1 MFSRQRILPIR
12 RDYNRFVANQTLEDY
27 ALRFTAKSARR
38 WSPLRIA
45 QTAIGA
51 ISFLALEAIGGAITL
66 AHGFINAAAAI
77 VVVSIIMLVTGLP
90 ISRYAARYGV
100 DIDLLTRGAGF
111 GYIGSTV
118 TSLIYAS
125 FTFIL
130 FAIEASI
137 MSSALELAFGIPLW
151 ISYILSSLA
160 VIPLVIYG
168 ITAISRFQLWTQPFW
183 IFLNIAPFVFIV
195 WHDWPQIVAW
205 QQFGGLQSGGQP
217 GTIWES
223 FDLVRFG
230 MASSVILSLIAQIG
244 EQVDFLRFLP
254 AKQKRDPLTDK
265 LFDRQSPGSQGVA
278 DRNWYTALFLAGPGW
293 VLLGAPKLFAGSL
306 LAVLALRYGVPG
318 VHAGEPAYMY
328 DVAFQYMV
336 PSKQV
341 ALVLTAAFVVVSQL
355 KINVMNAYAG
365 SLAWSNFFS
374 RLTHSHPGRVVWLV
388 FNVAIALLL
397 MELGIY
403 QALEKTLGLFSI
415 LAVSWLGAI
424 VADLAINKPLGL
436 SPPGIEFKRAHLYD
450 VNPVGTG
457 AMLGAATL
465 GLASAAGEFGVLAA
479 AFAPFVSLVVALALA
494 PLIAWAT
501 DGRYYLARKP
511 RAGWA
516 AMKTIQCRIC
526 EHEFEPEDSAY
537 CPAYGAPICSLCC
550 SLDARCGD
558 LCKPHARAASQAR
571 VAIRAILPAFLAHNV
586 SQRLV
591 EFFGLFALLTGVIS
605 LVLLVIH
612 FQVGE
617 TETSVVARALWA
629 AFFVALIVA
638 GVIAWFFVL
647 AHESRRVAE
656 EESKR
661 QTSLLLA
668 EIKAH
673 ERTDAALQK
682 AKEAAEAANFAK
694 SRYLVGLSHELRTP
708 LNAVMGYAQ
717 VLERDTAIPQP
728 RQNAVRVIR
737 RSAEHLSGLI
747 DGLLDISKIEAGRL
761 QLARNQVRLAEFLAQ
776 IDDMFRFQ
784 AEAKGLTFTFS
795 RPEFLPEVVAT
806 DEKRLRQVLVNLLSN
821 AIKFTASGSVT
832 LQVSLRNDVA
842 TIIVSD
848 TGPGI
853 PREELQRIFEP
864 FERGEGAA
872 GQPGLGLGLT
882 ITKML
887 ATLMGGDISVTS
899 EPGKGSQFRVRLM
912 LASVSAPDAP
922 PPGPLMIRGYRG
934 RRRTI
939 MVVDDNAEHRDLVA
953 EILTPLGFNVLMAAD
968 AAGCLT
974 LAQEL
979 TPDLF
984 LLDISMPGMNGW
996 DLARA
1001 LRAKGLTKPR
1011 IIILSA
1017 NIGETRPPSVEE
1029 QPYDDTI
1036 AKPFD
1041 LRQLVERLGVQL
1053 GLEWLDEGVMV
1064 EEPAP
1069 SVSEPLDEKPVPAA
1083 ALSAKDI
1090 AELLQF
1096 ARIGY
1101 RSGLEKRVGE
1111 LAAKGIE
1118 NGPVFASLSRHLAQF
1133 DMAGL
1138 ITMLEE
1144 LDLEPATDPEIG
1156 QEAVPQ
1162 AALAEGVDG

>member
-1 MFSRQRILPIR
+1 MVSRQRILPIR

-38 WSPLRIA
+38 WSPLRVA

-66 AHGFINAAAAI
+66 AHGFVNAAAAI
-77 VVVSIIMLVTGLP
+77 IVVSLIMLITGLP

-151 ISYILSSLA
+151 MSYILSSLA

-183 IFLNIAPFVFIV
+183 IILNIAPFAFIA
-195 WHDWPQIVAW
+195 WKDWPQIVAW
-205 QQFGGLQSGGQP
+205 QQFGGIPAGGQP
-217 GTIWES
+217 GTLWES
-223 FDLVRFG
+223 FDLTRFG
-230 MASSVILSLIAQIG
+230 LASSVILSLIAQIG

-254 AKQKRDPLTDK
+254 ARAKPASVTAK
-265 LFDRQSPGSQGVA
+265 LFERSAPVTPATATGIA

-293 VLLGAPKLFAGSL
+293 VILGAPKLFAGSL
-306 LAVLALRYGVPG
+306 LAVLALRYGVP
-318 VHAGEPAYMY
+318 VEHAGEPAYMY
-328 DVAFQYMV
+328 DVAFQYMI
-336 PSKQV
+336 PSKE
-341 ALVLTAAFVVVSQL
+341 AAIVLTAAFVVVSQL

-415 LAVSWLGAI
+415 LAVSWLAAI

-436 SPPGIEFKRAHLYD
+436 APPGIEFKRAHLYD

-457 AMLGAATL
+457 AMIGAATL
-465 GLASAAGEFGVLAA
+465 GLAAAAGQFGTLAA
-479 AFAPFVSLVVALALA
+479 AFAPFVSLVTALILA
-494 PLIAWAT
+494 PVIAWGT
-501 DGRYYLARKP
+501 RGRYYLARKP
-511 RAGWA
+511 RAQWA
-516 AMKTIQCRIC
+516 TLTTIQCRIC
-526 EHEFEPEDSAY
+526 EHDFEPEDSAF
-537 CPAYGAPICSLCC
+537 CPAYGGPICSLCC

-558 LCKPHARAASQAR
+558 LCKPHARIADQAR
-571 VAIRAILPAFLAHNV
+571 ATLTAILPKFLAHSV

-591 EFFGLFALLTGVIS
+591 EFIGLFALLTAVIS

-612 FQVGE
+612 FQVGA
-617 TETSVVARALWA
+617 TEPGPVTRALWA
-629 AFFVALIVA
+629 AFFVALIVS

-656 EESKR
+656 EESRR

-673 ERTDAALQK
+673 EATDRALQK
-682 AKEAAEAANFAK
+682 AKEVAEAANVAK

-717 VLERDTAIPQP
+717 VLERDATIPEP
-728 RQNAVRVIR
+728 RQNSVRVIR

-761 QLARNQVRLAEFLAQ
+761 QLSRDQVRLAEFLAQ
-776 IDDMFRFQ
+776 IEDMFRFQ
-784 AEAKGLTFTFS
+784 AEAKGLAFTFR
-795 RPEFLPEVVAT
+795 RPQFLPEVVST
-806 DEKRLRQVLVNLLSN
+806 DEKRLRQILVNLLSN
-821 AIKFTASGSVT
+821 AIKFTSAGAVD
-832 LQVSLRNDVA
+832 LQLSLRNSVA
-842 TIIVSD
+842 TFTVTD

-853 PREELQRIFEP
+853 PEVERERIFEP
-864 FERGEGAA
+864 FERGKSAT

-887 ATLMGGDISVTS
+887 ATLMGGDITVSS
-899 EPGKGSQFRVRLM
+899 EAGKGATFRVRLM
-912 LASVSAPDAP
+912 LAPIASPDAP
-922 PPGPLMIRGYRG
+922 APGPLQIRGYAG
-934 RRRTI
+934 PTRTI
-939 MVVDDNAEHRDLVA
+939 MVVDDNAEHRDLVR
-953 EILTPLGFNVLMAAD
+953 EILEPMGFNVLMASDGAT
-968 AAGCLT
+968 CLA
-974 LAQEL
+974 LSRDL
-979 TPDLF
+979 VPDLY

-996 DLARA
+996 ELARA
-1001 LRAKGLTKPR
+1001 IRAQGLSEPR
-1011 IIILSA
+1011 IVILSA
-1017 NIGETRPPSVEE
+1017 NLGEMRPPAVED
-1029 QPYDDTI
+1029 QPYNDTI

-1041 LRQLVERLGVQL
+1041 LRQLVEKLGAQL
-1053 GLEWLDEGVMV
+1053 GLEWHDEM
-1064 EEPAP
+1064 
-1069 SVSEPLDEKPVPAA
+1069 PVTTPTGTEAQA
-1083 ALSAKDI
+1083 SGAVRLSSGDI
-1090 AELLQF
+1090 ADLLQF

-1101 RSGLEKRVGE
+1101 RRGIGERVAKLTELHGE
-1111 LAAKGIE
+1111 TSDVIAIRE
-1118 NGPVFASLSRHLAQF
+1118 HLAQF

-1138 ITMLEE
+1138 IERLERLKTAGIQPHPDGKAE
-1144 LDLEPATDPEIG
+1144 ETTD
-1156 QEAVPQ
+1156 
-1162 AALAEGVDG
+1162 ALA

>member
-1 MFSRQRILPIR
+1 MVSRQRILPIR

-38 WSPLRIA
+38 WSPLRVA

-66 AHGFINAAAAI
+66 AHGFVNAAAAI
-77 VVVSIIMLVTGLP
+77 VVVSLIMLVTGLP

-183 IFLNIAPFVFIV
+183 IILNIAPFAFIA
-195 WHDWPQIVAW
+195 WKDWPQIVAW
-205 QQFGGLQSGGQP
+205 QQFGGVAAGGQP
-217 GTIWES
+217 GTLWES

-230 MASSVILSLIAQIG
+230 LASSVILSLIAQIG

-254 AKQKRDPLTDK
+254 ARAKPTSVTAKLFERGNCDPLPPTAT
-265 LFDRQSPGSQGVA
+265 GIA

-306 LAVLALRYGVPG
+306 LAVLALRYGVPAI
-318 VHAGEPAYMY
+318 HAGEPAYMY
-328 DVAFQYMV
+328 EVAFQYMI
-336 PSKQV
+336 PSKE
-341 ALVLTAAFVVVSQL
+341 AAIVLTAAFVVVSQL

-415 LAVSWLGAI
+415 LAVSWLAAI

-436 SPPGIEFKRAHLYD
+436 APPGIEFKRAHLYD

-457 AMLGAATL
+457 AMIGAAAL
-465 GLASAAGEFGVLAA
+465 GLAAAAGQFGTLAA
-479 AFAPFVSLVVALALA
+479 AFAPFVSLVTALLIA
-494 PLIAWAT
+494 PVIAWAT
-501 DGRYYLARKP
+501 KGRYYLARKP
-511 RAGWA
+511 RAQWA
-516 AMKTIQCRIC
+516 AMRTIQCRIC
-526 EHEFEPEDSAY
+526 EHDFEPEDSAF

-558 LCKPHARAASQAR
+558 LCKPHARIADQAR
-571 VAIRAILPAFLAHNV
+571 ATLTAILPKFLAHSV

-591 EFFGLFALLTGVIS
+591 EFIGLFALLTAVIS

-612 FQVGE
+612 FQVGA
-617 TETSVVARALWA
+617 TEPGPVTRALWA
-629 AFFVALIVA
+629 AFFVALIVS

-656 EESKR
+656 EESRR
-661 QTSLLLA
+661 QTSLLMA

-673 ERTDAALQK
+673 EATDRALQK
-682 AKEAAEAANFAK
+682 AKEVAEAANVAK

-717 VLERDTAIPQP
+717 VLERDATIPEP
-728 RQNAVRVIR
+728 RQNSVRVIR

-761 QLARNQVRLAEFLAQ
+761 QLSRDQVRLAEFLAQ
-776 IDDMFRFQ
+776 IEDMFRFQ
-784 AEAKGLTFTFS
+784 AEAKGLAFTFR
-795 RPEFLPEVVAT
+795 RPQFLPEVVAT
-806 DEKRLRQVLVNLLSN
+806 DEKRLRQILVNLLSN
-821 AIKFTASGSVT
+821 AIKFTVAGSVDLHLT
-832 LQVSLRNDVA
+832 LRNSVA
-842 TIIVSD
+842 TFTVTD

-853 PREELQRIFEP
+853 PEAERERIFEP
-864 FERGEGAA
+864 FERGKSAS

-887 ATLMGGDISVTS
+887 ATLMGGDITVTS
-899 EPGKGSQFRVRLM
+899 EVGKGSTFRVRLM
-912 LASVSAPDAP
+912 LAPVVSPDAA
-922 PPGPLMIRGYRG
+922 PPGPMRIHGYAG
-934 RRRTI
+934 PTRTI
-939 MVVDDNAEHRDLVA
+939 MVVDDNAEHRDLVRD
-953 EILTPLGFNVLMAAD
+953 ILEPMGFNVLMAGDGAT
-968 AAGCLT
+968 CLALSRD
-974 LAQEL
+974 LA
-979 TPDLF
+979 PDLY

-996 DLARA
+996 ELARA
-1001 LRAKGLTKPR
+1001 IRAQGLNEPR
-1011 IIILSA
+1011 IVILSA
-1017 NIGETRPPSVEE
+1017 NLGEMHPPAVEE
-1029 QPYDDTI
+1029 QPYNDTI

-1041 LRQLVERLGVQL
+1041 LRQLVEKIGAQL
-1053 GLEWLDEGVMV
+1053 GLEWLDE
-1064 EEPAP
+1064 AP
-1069 SVSEPLDEKPVPAA
+1069 VAA
-1083 ALSAKDI
+1083 AATSASSTSD
-1090 AELLQF
+1090 APTLAPADMTDLLQF

-1101 RSGLEKRVGE
+1101 RR
-1111 LAAKGIE
+1111 GIE
-1118 NGPVFASLSRHLAQF
+1118 QRLAKLTETHGETPDIIAIRDHLAQF

-1138 ITMLEE
+1138 IDRLERLKTSGDASHPPVKAE
-1144 LDLEPATDPEIG
+1144 ETTD
-1156 QEAVPQ
+1156 
-1162 AALAEGVDG
+1162 ALA

>member
-1 MFSRQRILPIR
+1 MASRQRILPIR
-12 RDYNRFVANQTLEDY
+12 REYNRFVANQTLEDY

-66 AHGFINAAAAI
+66 AHGFVNAAAAI
-77 VVVSIIMLVTGLP
+77 VVVSLIMLVTGLP
-90 ISRYAARYGV
+90 IARYAARYGV

-137 MSSALELAFGIPLW
+137 MSSALSLAFGVPLW

-183 IFLNIAPFVFIV
+183 IFLNIAPIVVIV
-195 WHDWPQIVAW
+195 WYDFPQVTAW
-205 QQFGGLQSGGQP
+205 QQFGGLNTGGQP
-217 GTIWES
+217 GTLWES
-223 FDLVRFG
+223 FDIVRFG
-230 MASSVILSLIAQIG
+230 LASSVILSLIAQIG

-254 AKQKRDPLTDK
+254 AEGAKA
-265 LFDRQSPGSQGVA
+265 G
-278 DRNWYTALFLAGPGW
+278 DRNWFTALFLAGPGW
-293 VLLGAPKLFAGSL
+293 VVLGAPKLFAGSL
-306 LAVLALRYGVPG
+306 LAVLALRYGVPAE
-318 VHAGEPAYMY
+318 HAGEPAYMY
-328 DVAFQYMV
+328 DVAFQYMLSPKLAV
-336 PSKQV
+336 
-341 ALVLTAAFVVVSQL
+341 VLTAAFVVVSQL

-374 RLTHSHPGRVVWLV
+374 RLTHNHPGRVVWLI

-403 QALEKTLGLFSI
+403 RALEKTLGLFSI

-424 VADLAINKPLGL
+424 VADLAINKRLGL
-436 SPPGIEFKRAHLYD
+436 APPGIEFKRAHLYD
-450 VNPVGTG
+450 VNPVGVG
-457 AMLGAATL
+457 AMIGAATL
-465 GLASAAGEFGVLAA
+465 GIAAAAGQFGILAA
-479 AFAPFVSLVVALALA
+479 AFAPFVSLATALVLA
-494 PLIAWAT
+494 PLIAWGT
-501 DGRYYLARKP
+501 QGRYYLARKP
-511 RAGWA
+511 RASWA
-516 AMKTIQCRIC
+516 KLTTIQCRIC
-526 EHEFEPEDSAY
+526 EHDFEPEDSAF

-558 LCKPHARAASQAR
+558 LCKPHARASEQAR
-571 VAIRAILPAFLAHNV
+571 VALSAIMPKFLRHRV

-591 EFFGLFALLTGVIS
+591 EFLGMLMLLTAVIS

-612 FQVGE
+612 FQVGASE
-617 TETSVVARALWA
+617 DGVVSRALWA

-656 EESKR
+656 EESRR
-661 QTSLLLA
+661 QTALLMA

-673 ERTDAALQK
+673 EKTDAALQK

-717 VLERDTAIPQP
+717 VMERDPDLPEP
-728 RQNAVRVIR
+728 RRDKAVKVIR

-761 QLARNQVRLAEFLAQ
+761 QLARNHVRLSEFLAQ
-776 IDDMFRFQ
+776 IVDMFRFQ
-784 AEAKGLTFTFS
+784 AEAKGLRFHFH
-795 RPEFLPEVVAT
+795 RPERLPDVVAT
-806 DEKRLRQVLVNLLSN
+806 DEKRLRQILVNLISN
-821 AIKFTASGSVT
+821 AIKFTSEGEVELT
-832 LQVSLRNDVA
+832 MTLRNQVA
-842 TIIVSD
+842 AFTIRD

-853 PREELQRIFEP
+853 PHDELQSIFEP
-864 FERGEGAA
+864 FGRGRSAS

-887 ATLMGGDISVTS
+887 ATLMGGDISVS
-899 EPGKGSQFRVRLM
+899 SQEGEGSSFRVRLM
-912 LASVSAPDAP
+912 LGTVTSPEAAPL
-922 PPGPLMIRGYRG
+922 GPLMIRGYSG
-934 RRRTI
+934 RRRTV
-939 MVVDDNAEHRDLVA
+939 MVVDDNAEHRDLIA
-953 EILTPLGFNVLMAAD
+953 EILEPLGFIVLSAED
-968 AAGCLT
+968 APSCLT
-974 LAQEL
+974 LAAEIP
-979 TPDLF
+979 PDLF
-984 LLDISMPGMNGW
+984 LLDISMPGLSGW
-996 DLARA
+996 ELARE
-1001 LRAKGLTKPR
+1001 LRKAGFAQAR

-1017 NIGETRPPSVEE
+1017 NIGETRPPEV
-1029 QPYDDTI
+1029 DDPQHDDAI
-1036 AKPFD
+1036 SKPFD
-1041 LRQLVERLGVQL
+1041 LRTLVERLGTHL
-1053 GLEWLDEGVMV
+1053 GLEWLDKPPTEVAAAADV
-1064 EEPAP
+1064 LDRPAEHAAERIEPSLAALP
-1069 SVSEPLDEKPVPAA
+1069 DRPPLDPA
-1083 ALSAKDI
+1083 DI
-1090 AELLQF
+1090 HELIEF

-1101 RSGLEKRVGE
+1101 RR
-1111 LAAKGIE
+1111 GIE
-1118 NGPVFASLSRHLAQF
+1118 KKLAEIAAGRGSGAALEQLGDHLARF
-1133 DMAGL
+1133 DMGGL
-1138 ITMLEE
+1138 I
-1144 LDLEPATDPEIG
+1144 
-1156 QEAVPQ
+1156 
-1162 AALAEGVDG
+1162 AALEAMAELGAERPVAAERRSAMGADVDA

>member
-1 MFSRQRILPIR
+1 MQSRQRILPIR
-12 RDYNRFVANQTLEDY
+12 REYNRFVANQTLEDY

-38 WSPLRIA
+38 WSPLKIA

-66 AHGFINAAAAI
+66 AHGFVNAAAAI
-77 VVVSIIMLVTGLP
+77 VVVSIIMLLCGMP
-90 ISRYAARYGV
+90 ISRYAAKYGV

-111 GYIGSTV
+111 GYIGSTI

-137 MSSALELAFGIPLW
+137 MSSALELAFGIPIW

-183 IFLNIAPFVFIV
+183 IFLNIAPFVFIA

-205 QQFGGLQSGGQP
+205 RQFGGLAEGGQP
-217 GTIWES
+217 GTMLES
-223 FDLVRFG
+223 FDLLRFG
-230 MASSVILSLIAQIG
+230 AASSVILSLIAQIG

-254 AKQKRDPLTDK
+254 AEPPAGAERSGP
-265 LFDRQSPGSQGVA
+265 VV
-278 DRNWYTALFLAGPGW
+278 RNRLTALFLAGPGW
-293 VLLGAPKLFAGSL
+293 VVLGAPKLFAGSL
-306 LAVLALRYGVPG
+306 LAVIALRYGITPE
-318 VHAGEPAYMY
+318 HAGEPATMYM
-328 DVAFQYMV
+328 VAFQYML
-336 PSKQV
+336 PSKEM
-341 ALVLTAAFVVVSQL
+341 ATVLTAAFVVVSQL

-403 QALEKTLGLFSI
+403 QALERTLGLFSI
-415 LAVSWLGAI
+415 LAVSWLAAI

-436 SPPGIEFKRAHLYD
+436 APPGIEFKRAHLYD
-450 VNPVGTG
+450 INPVGTG
-457 AMLGAATL
+457 AMIGAATL
-465 GLASAAGEFGVLAA
+465 GLASAAGVFGVFMA
-479 AFAPFVSLVVALALA
+479 AFAPFVALVTALILA
-494 PLIAWAT
+494 PAIAWAT
-501 DGRYYLARKP
+501 GGRYYLARKP
-511 RAGWA
+511 RAAWGR
-516 AMKTIQCRIC
+516 MQTIQCRIC
-526 EHEFEPEDSAY
+526 EHAFEPEDSAY

-558 LCKPHARAASQAR
+558 LCKPQGRASNQARAA
-571 VAIRAILPAFLAHNV
+571 IRGLLPKALAHRV
-586 SQRLV
+586 SLRVV

-612 FQVGE
+612 FQVGA
-617 TETSVVARALWA
+617 SASGDVSRALWA

-656 EESKR
+656 EESRR
-661 QTSLLLA
+661 QTGLLMA

-673 ERTDAALQK
+673 EATDAALQK

-717 VLERDTAIPQP
+717 VLERDQSEAEP
-728 RQNAVRVIR
+728 RHRQAVRVIR

-761 QLARNQVRLAEFLAQ
+761 QLVRNQIRLGEFLAQ
-776 IDDMFRFQ
+776 IEDMFRFQ
-784 AEAKGLTFTFS
+784 AEAKGLTFRFL
-795 RPEFLPEVVAT
+795 RPEGLPEVVTT

-821 AIKFTASGSVT
+821 AIKFTSSGSVDILLT
-832 LQVSLRNDVA
+832 LRHSVA
-842 TIIVSD
+842 TFTISD
-848 TGPGI
+848 SGPGI
-853 PREELQRIFEP
+853 PEGELERIFEP
-864 FERGEGAA
+864 FERGAGAA
-872 GQPGLGLGLT
+872 GHPGLGLGLT

-887 ATLMGGDISVTS
+887 TTLMGGDISVESTV
-899 EPGKGSQFRVRLM
+899 GQGSRFRVRLM
-912 LASVSAPDAP
+912 LAAVTKPDALP
-922 PPGPLMIRGYRG
+922 LGPMTVTGYRG
-934 RRRTI
+934 PRRVV
-939 MVVDDNAEHRDLVA
+939 MVVDDNRDHRDLMQQV
-953 EILTPLGFNVLMAAD
+953 LGPLGFEVILAEEGAS
-968 AAGCLT
+968 CLRLT
-974 LAQEL
+974 EDL

-984 LLDISMPGMNGW
+984 IIDLSMPGMSGW
-996 DLARA
+996 ELARA
-1001 LRAKGLTKPR
+1001 IRVRGMTSARL
-1011 IIILSA
+1011 IILSA
-1017 NIGETRPPSVEE
+1017 NIGETPPPQASARDHDEM
-1029 QPYDDTI
+1029 I

-1041 LRQLVERLGVQL
+1041 LRTLVDRIGALL
-1053 GLEWLDEGVMV
+1053 GLDWIPAEGPGLPAAP
-1064 EEPAP
+1064 EPAA
-1069 SVSEPLDEKPVPAA
+1069 EPAA
-1083 ALSAKDI
+1083 VTAAPRLSGRDI
-1090 AELLQF
+1090 SELLQF

-1101 RSGLEKRVGE
+1101 RRGIERKVMELEADGNIGPI
-1111 LAAKGIE
+1111 LAAIS
-1118 NGPVFASLSRHLAQF
+1118 AHLAAF

-1138 ITMLEE
+1138 VALLEAME
-1144 LDLEPATDPEIG
+1144 SEGETAPER
-1156 QEAVPQ
+1156 QEA
-1162 AALAEGVDG
+1162 AIDA